1 MGAGAGPKRKK
12 FERVEGTAGALVA
25 PRLQEGSG
33 ATMIVLKDSYALSS
47 SGQREYFLVREGGWR
62 AVFFSLFD
70 CDCAIKEY
78 PETPLAVGAAMVR
91 VKILKGGRAA

>member
-1 MGAGAGPKRKK
+1 MDP
-12 FERVEGTAGALVA
+12 L
-25 PRLQEGSG
+25 
-33 ATMIVLKDSYALSS
+33 IVLKDSYALSNC
-47 SGQREYFLVREGGWR
+47 GQREYFLVREGGWR

>member
-1 MGAGAGPKRKK
+1 MDP
-12 FERVEGTAGALVA
+12 L
-25 PRLQEGSG
+25 
-33 ATMIVLKDSYALSS
+33 IVLKDSYALS

-62 AVFFSLFD
+62 AVFFNLAD
-70 CDCAIKEY
+70 CDCAMKEY

>member
-1 MGAGAGPKRKK
+1 MDS
-12 FERVEGTAGALVA
+12 L
-25 PRLQEGSG
+25 
-33 ATMIVLKDSYALSS
+33 IVLKDSYALS
-47 SGQREYFLVREGGWR
+47 GQLREYFLVREGGWR
-62 AVFFSLFD
+62 AVFFSLSD

>member
-1 MGAGAGPKRKK
+1 
-12 FERVEGTAGALVA
+12 
-25 PRLQEGSG
+25 
-33 ATMIVLKDSYALSS
+33 MIVLKDSYALSS
-47 SGQREYFLVREGGWR
+47 GKREYFLVREGGWR

-91 VKILKGGRAA
+91 VKILKGGHAA

>member
-1 MGAGAGPKRKK
+1 
-12 FERVEGTAGALVA
+12 
-25 PRLQEGSG
+25 
-33 ATMIVLKDSYALSS
+33 MIVLKDSYALSS
-47 SGQREYFLVREGGWR
+47 ASGQREYFLVREGGWR